1 MKFTEEQFNTLVKV
15 QEDQYKDG
23 LFFSPKEYADTISY
37 TVLRADRELQVFV
50 SQNDL
55 GNEAVAIMNPLTR
68 EWAHEQFV
76 EKEKKYVWTSERKTG
91 DVFMR
96 LYKSKRGY
104 IGSTLVIEN
113 GETGLYE
120 KLTESE
126 IKEWGYNPDMFNKEE
141 VE

>member
-1 MKFTEEQFNTLVKV
+1 MKFTEEQYQQIIKSWGSENNLINSTERVTKLV
-15 QEDQYKDG
+15 
-23 LFFSPKEYADTISY
+23 EYFVYGDLYGNADEAI
-37 TVLRADRELQVFV
+37 A
-50 SQNDL
+50 L
-55 GNEAVAIMNPLTR
+55 GNEVTR
-68 EWAHEQFV
+68 EWAYEQFV
-76 EKEKKYVWTSERKTG
+76 EKEKRYVWTSERKTG

-126 IKEWGYNPDMFNKEE
+126 IREWGYNPEMFDKEE

>member
-1 MKFTEEQFNTLVKV
+1 MKFTEEQYREIIRTYENNTGYDNKATAVIRV
-15 QEDQYKDG
+15 
-23 LFFSPKEYADTISY
+23 
-37 TVLRADRELQVFV
+37 V
-50 SQNDL
+50 NDFENYL
-55 GNEAVAIMNPLTR
+55 SFNEAFALANPVTR

-76 EKEKKYVWTSERKTG
+76 EEEKKYVWTSERKTG

-120 KLTESE
+120 KLTETE
-126 IKEWGYNPDMFNKEE
+126 IREWGYNPEMFNKEE

>member
-1 MKFTEEQFNTLVKV
+1 MKFTEEQYHKIIKAWRSSITYGNKTDAVIDCLIDDLNLDAMLMGEKA
-15 QEDQYKDG
+15 
-23 LFFSPKEYADTISY
+23 LAIANPAT
-37 TVLRADRELQVFV
+37 REL
-50 SQNDL
+50 
-55 GNEAVAIMNPLTR
+55 
-68 EWAHEQFV
+68 AHEQYV
-76 EKEKKYVWTSERKTG
+76 EKEKRYVWTSERKTG

-126 IKEWGYNPDMFNKEE
+126 IREWGYNPEMFNKEE